1 MEQGLQSIKRE
12 ANLAAWA
19 EQIRACRS
27 SGLKVNEW
35 CAANGI
41 RPNAYYRHQKKVFD
55 QYDEE
60 WRIILNCAM
69 KGPVMREWIPSGVI
83 LGLNM
88 DEAERN
94 LTIAAAKEAGVT
106 NIYQSFIDDKGLLNA
121 FTL

>member
-1 MEQGLQSIKRE
+1 MITNLIAAYGNMNWEKERITLIKK
-12 ANLAAWA
+12 
-19 EQIRACRS
+19 QC
-27 SGLKVNEW
+27 
-35 CAANGI
+35 
-41 RPNAYYRHQKKVFD
+41 H